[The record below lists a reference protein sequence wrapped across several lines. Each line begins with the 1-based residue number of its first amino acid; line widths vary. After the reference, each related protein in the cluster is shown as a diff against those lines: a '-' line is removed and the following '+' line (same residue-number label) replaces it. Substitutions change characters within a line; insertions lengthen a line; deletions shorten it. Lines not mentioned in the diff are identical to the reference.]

1 MAFMKHV
8 GKHGDRKVCILFR
21 QVPGEDHMCLCIYPE
36 VLPAHWQ
43 DSIQRAL
50 ESEVAQQS
58 EELADALH
66 RSFLPDGRPVLETL
80 HQERMIK
87 KLRTSDVIVTPTN
100 DAKIRLDELNK
111 MLNEMKQGEAAIK
124 KMAENDASRGMV
136 APEVKRK
143 AEAEYKAGQAAK
155 ADAAYVAPPALKA
168 GQDGALSDRDIAAN
182 MLAQA
187 KAMEVNARSMIAEA
201 ARMKKDAERMDPTVT
216 ARATATAPATESVGL
231 AIPNANFVYSEPSS
245 ANSANTSGLQS
256 ALAPMS
262 SIRLYLPFFSGRKPA
277 IGGRWIFPTVL
288 TVKSEPTIIAPVF
301 PALQKASTCFSFK
314 SLNPTPMLELG
325 F

>member
-1 MAFMKHV
+1 MPANLKENKMAFMKHV

-43 DSIQRAL
+43 DSIQKAL
-50 ESEVAQQS
+50 ESDVAQQS

-87 KLRTSDVIVTPTN
+87 KLRTSDVIVTPTP

-143 AEAEYKAGQAAK
+143 AEAEFKASQSAK
-155 ADAAYVAPPALKA
+155 QDSVFTPPPLKA
-168 GQDGALSDRDIAAN
+168 NQDGALSDRDIAAN

-187 KAMEVNARSMIAEA
+187 KAMEVSARSMVAEA
-201 ARMKKDAERMDPTVT
+201 ARMKKEAEKMDPTVSAKAAVPVT
-216 ARATATAPATESVGL
+216 EPVAAPKT
-231 AIPNANFVYSEPSS
+231 
-245 ANSANTSGLQS
+245 
-256 ALAPMS
+256 
-262 SIRLYLPFFSGRKPA
+262 RGRKPK
-277 IGGRWIFPTVL
+277 TV
-288 TVKSEPTIIAPVF
+288 TAD
-301 PALQKASTCFSFK
+301 AAH
-314 SLNPTPMLELG
+314 G
-325 F
+325 

>member
-43 DSIQRAL
+43 DTIQKAL
-50 ESEVAQQS
+50 ESDVAQQS

-66 RSFLPDGRPVLETL
+66 RSFLPDGRAVLETL

-87 KLRTSDVIVTPTN
+87 KLRTSDVIVTPTP

-124 KMAENDASRGMV
+124 KMADNDASRGMV
-136 APEVKRK
+136 APDIKRR
-143 AEAEYKAGQAAK
+143 AEAEYKAGQAQK
-155 ADAAYVAPPALKA
+155 ADPAYVAPPSLKA

-187 KAMEVNARSMIAEA
+187 KAMEVNARSMVAEA
-201 ARMKKDAERMDPTVT
+201 ARMKKEAERMDPTVS
-216 ARATATAPATESVGL
+216 ARVTATVPTTTTAEAPKKRTRG
-231 AIPNANFVYSEPSS
+231 PN
-245 ANSANTSGLQS
+245 
-256 ALAPMS
+256 
-262 SIRLYLPFFSGRKPA
+262 KPKTA
-277 IGGRWIFPTVL
+277 V
-288 TVKSEPTIIAPVF
+288 AD
-301 PALQKASTCFSFK
+301 AAQ
-314 SLNPTPMLELG
+314 
-325 F
+325 